1 MSEVVRPE
9 GWNDWKK
16 PETHQTA
23 RYAEFNSTG
32 PGGSPKPRVA
42 WSRQLTKAE
51 AAGITAEK
59 VLGGS
64 DGWNP
69 KAGQ

>member
-16 PETHQTA
+16 PETHRTA

-32 PGGSPKPRVA
+32 PGA
-42 WSRQLTKAE
+42 
-51 AAGITAEK
+51 
-59 VLGGS
+59 
-64 DGWNP
+64 NP
-69 KAGQ
+69 KHARLGRNN